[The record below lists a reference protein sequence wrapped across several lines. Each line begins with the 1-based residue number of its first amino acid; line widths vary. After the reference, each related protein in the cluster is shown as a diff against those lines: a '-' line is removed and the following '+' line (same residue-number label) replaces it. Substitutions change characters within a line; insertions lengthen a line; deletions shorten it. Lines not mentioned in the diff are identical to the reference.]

1 MLSPTLNLWAGARR
15 PPDPFAKLRSGAL
28 ALGLVAD
35 GAFTNVAATT
45 RAANGQPVAAIR
57 TAGSLGMTLT
67 QSSLSQRPTYR
78 TTAFRGRPAIE
89 FVADDWLSGL
99 GTRHAGGLVLYL
111 AISLPLTFT
120 QDYQCIGVLRDS
132 NLLPGNPRKVELT
145 GWAGGGNAGRLT
157 TWAGA
162 VSTTLDRPQVP
173 SIMQVTLVSG
183 QPLEIRRHDGVAATG
198 GHVGAGMAVD
208 SWAFGANWSVDQPGI
223 APVHNM
229 LLAGVGMYSLT
240 LLDTPSKRAGMLG
253 AWQGAFGL

>member
-1 MLSPTLNLWAGARR
+1 MVCSLCCLVYSSGAR
-15 PPDPFAKLRSGAL
+15 A
-28 ALGLVAD
+28 
-35 GAFTNVAATT
+35 
-45 RAANGQPVAAIR
+45 
-57 TAGSLGMTLT
+57 
-67 QSSLSQRPTYR
+67 
-78 TTAFRGRPAIE
+78 
-89 FVADDWLSGL
+89 
-99 GTRHAGGLVLYL
+99 
-111 AISLPLTFT
+111 
-120 QDYQCIGVLRDS
+120 
-132 NLLPGNPRKVELT
+132 
-145 GWAGGGNAGRLT
+145 

-173 SIMQVTLVSG
+173 SIIQVTLVSG

-198 GHVGAGMAVD
+198 GNVGAGMAVD